1 MTRDENDDDVSL
13 WDVDLKC
20 RECGWTGISKNTDFA
35 TNEDR
40 TMLMVCP
47 RCKTVDN
54 FEVQNEEK
62 TTTKD

>member
-20 RECGWTGISKNTDFA
+20 RECGWTGVSKNTDLA
-35 TNEDR
+35 ISEG
-40 TMLMVCP
+40 TMLMACP

-54 FEVQNEEK
+54 FEVQNEEE
-62 TTTKD
+62 TKPKD